1 MFSNERE
8 INMKSKQQYI
18 LPTVTFIAVITLWE
32 AAVRIMNIPAY
43 VLPSPSAIAAALIGD
58 MNNLWLHSM
67 VTLQEAVWG
76 LLIAAAMAVFI
87 AIAMDLSKGVY
98 FSLFPYLVVTQTV
111 PVMVLGPL
119 FTIWFGFGLT
129 PKILMVV
136 FMCFFPIVISLS
148 DALKN
153 TDVNQ
158 MNLLRSFGAS
168 KLQQYT
174 YVKLPAAATAL
185 FSGLKVSATYCMG
198 GAIVGEWLSA
208 SAGLGYYMIRL
219 KNGFMMDR
227 LFACVIAIIF
237 WSLMLNLAV
246 SLSERVLF
254 PYKRKRK
261 GAMTMKKII
270 AIILVLCL
278 CIGAAVFFGRDS
290 GSSAD
295 TPKDIT
301 LVLDYVPNT
310 NHTGFYVAQELGYYE
325 ARGLNVTIIEPGD
338 NDPSTLCAVGKAEF
352 AVTYQ
357 ENVTYARAAADPLPI
372 RAVATIIQHNT
383 SGFIFRPDS
392 GIESPK
398 DFEGKVYAGWQ
409 APSEAAVL
417 EAVMKQAGADFSKL
431 TMVGASGS
439 GMDAMTNGIDIQW
452 EFEGW
457 SVINDR
463 MNGHEVGYL
472 PVNELDSRLDY
483 YTPVIITNED
493 MIANAP
499 DTVQAFMDATKQGFE
514 YAIANP
520 DAAAEILG
528 KVIPETDL
536 DFIKESQ
543 KFLSEQ
549 YSMDSDTWGLMK
561 DEVWD
566 SYTEFMHEYGLIEA
580 FIPASEQYTNEF
592 IR

>member
-1 MFSNERE
+1 
-8 INMKSKQQYI
+8 MKRNSQYI
-18 LPTVTFIAVITLWE
+18 LPVVSLILVLTIWE
-32 AAVRIMNIPAY
+32 AAVRLFDVPSY
-43 VLPSPSAIAAALIGD
+43 VLPAPSGVAYAMMTDAP
-58 MNNLWLHSM
+58 NLWMHSM

-76 LLIAAAMAVFI
+76 LLIAAALAVFI
-87 AIAMDLSKGVY
+87 AIAMDLSNSVY
-98 FSLFPYLVVTQTV
+98 FCLFPYLVVTQTV

-119 FTIWFGFGLT
+119 FTMWFGFGLT
-129 PKILMVV
+129 PKILMVI
-136 FMCFFPIVISLS
+136 FMCFFPIVIALS
-148 DALKN
+148 DALKQV
-153 TDVNQ
+153 DRNQ

-168 KLQQYT
+168 KLRQYT

-185 FSGLKVSATYCMG
+185 ISGMKVSATYCMG

-219 KNGFMMDR
+219 KNGFMMEQ
-227 LFACVIAIIF
+227 LFACVIVIIL

-246 SLSERVLF
+246 SLLERVLF

-261 GAMTMKKII
+261 GANDMKRFI
-270 AIILVLCL
+270 ALLVALVLCFGVTA
-278 CIGAAVFFGRDS
+278 CIGG
-290 GSSAD
+290 GSAD
-295 TPKDIT
+295 SADAPEDVT

-325 ARGLNVTIIEPGD
+325 AQGLNVTIIEPGD
-338 NDPSTLCAVGKAEF
+338 NDSTTLCAVGKAEF

-357 ENVTYARAAADPLPI
+357 ENVTYARTAADPLPV
-372 RAVATIIQHNT
+372 RAIATIIQHNT
-383 SGFIFRPDS
+383 SGFVTDAAA
-392 GIESPK
+392 GINTPK

-417 EAVMKQAGADFSKL
+417 EAVMKKYDADYSKL
-431 TMVGASGS
+431 TMVGAVGS
-439 GMDAMTNGIDIQW
+439 GLGSMTNGIDIQW

-463 MNGHEVGYL
+463 MQGYDVHYV
-472 PVNELDSRLDY
+472 PVKDLDVRLDY
-483 YTPVIITNED
+483 YTPVIITNEK
-493 MIANAP
+493 MIANDP
-499 DTVQAFMDATKQGFE
+499 ETVEKFMAATKQGYE

-528 KVIPETDL
+528 KVIPETDMAFL
-536 DFIKESQ
+536 KESQ

-566 SYTEFMHEYGLIEA
+566 NYTAFMYEYGLIDKNIA
-580 FIPASEQYTNEF
+580 ASQQYTNEF
-592 IR
+592 IK

>member
-1 MFSNERE
+1 MRKN
-8 INMKSKQQYI
+8 QQYI
-18 LPTVTFIAVITLWE
+18 LPVLTFILVIGLWE
-32 AAVRIMNIPAY
+32 AAVGLMSIPAY
-43 VLPSPSAIAAALIGD
+43 VLPSPSAVASALLGD
-58 MNNLWLHSM
+58 MGNLWLHSM
-67 VTLQEAVWG
+67 VTLKEAVWG
-76 LLIAAAMAVFI
+76 LLIAAALAVFI
-87 AIAMDLSKGVY
+87 AIAMDLSKGAY
-98 FSLFPYLVVTQTV
+98 FCLFPYLVVTQTV

-153 TDVNQ
+153 TDMNQ
-158 MNLLRSFGAS
+158 MNLLRSFGAT
-168 KLQQYT
+168 KLQQYV

-219 KNGFMMDR
+219 KNGFMMDK
-227 LFACVIAIIF
+227 LFACVIAVIF
-237 WSLMLNLAV
+237 WSLILNLAV

-254 PYKRKRK
+254 PYKRTWK
-261 GAMTMKKII
+261 GAMHMKKVI
-270 AIILVLCL
+270 AIIIVLCL
-278 CIGAAVFFGRDS
+278 VIGAVVFVGRDS

-310 NHTGFYVAQELGYYE
+310 NHTGFYAAQKLGYYE
-325 ARGLNVTIIEPGD
+325 AQGLNVTIIEPGD
-338 NDPSTLCAVGKAEF
+338 NDASTLCAVGKAEF

-357 ENVTYARAAADPLPI
+357 ENVTYARAASAPLPI
-372 RAVATIIQHNT
+372 RAIAAIIQHNT
-383 SGFIFRPDS
+383 SGFVFRPES

-417 EAVMKQAGADFSKL
+417 EAVMKQDGADFSKL

-439 GMDAMTNGIDIQW
+439 GLDAMTNGIDIQW

-483 YTPVIITNED
+483 YTPLIITNED
-493 MIANAP
+493 MIAGSP
-499 DTVQAFMDATKQGFE
+499 EIVEAFITATKQGYEF
-514 YAIANP
+514 AIANP
-520 DAAAEILG
+520 DEAAELLAE
-528 KVIPETDL
+528 VLPETDMEFL
-536 DFIKESQ
+536 KESQ
-543 KFLSEQ
+543 RFLSAQ
-549 YSMDSDTWGLMK
+549 YSKDSDTWGMMT
-561 DEVWD
+561 DEVWNG
-566 SYTEFMHEYGLIEA
+566 YTEFMAEYGLIEA

-592 IR
+592 IK